1 MPFFFLPLD
10 LALALLVASLV
21 MAQDAWKFM
30 KAYSRGDYAA
40 EMREWK
46 PLAEQRRACDCSAWV
61 AKRVVERR

>member
-1 MPFFFLPLD
+1 MGTLLTNAIV
-10 LALALLVASLV
+10 ALALLVASLV

-46 PLAEQRRACDCSAWV
+46 PLAEQRRACDCSACV